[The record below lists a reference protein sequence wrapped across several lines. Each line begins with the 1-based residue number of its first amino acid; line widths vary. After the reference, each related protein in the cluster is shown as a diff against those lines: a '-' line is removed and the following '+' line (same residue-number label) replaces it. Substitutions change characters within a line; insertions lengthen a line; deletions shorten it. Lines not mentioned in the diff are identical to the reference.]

1 MDDNLKIAYRD
12 AQEWFSR
19 VTDDNTPFA
28 PRMEMLAQLPRH
40 WATMER
46 VMRAIAA
53 NFSTGDLPPK
63 VAQKRAAVRS
73 QLYSYTRERTPEP
86 TPEPPNEKV
95 RLRNT
100 VVEILDEVLDRT
112 FPAPDLKPADD
123 ETVFLT
129 DDYIEGRVTD
139 IPVRGRR

>member
-19 VTDDNTPFA
+19 VTDDNAPFA

-40 WATMER
+40 WVTMER

-73 QLYSYTRERTPEP
+73 QLYSYTREKSPES
-86 TPEPPNEKV
+86 PNEKA
-95 RLRNT
+95 RFRNT

-112 FPAPDLKPADD
+112 FPAPDPKPADD

-139 IPVRGRR
+139 IPTRGRR